1 MICRMGLLTRRPG
14 LTPAAFR
21 RHWRD
26 VHGPL
31 AARLPGLRRY
41 VQNPVVDASQLAID
55 HQRGDWAIDGF
66 SQLWFDDM
74 DAMRRVVEAPELR
87 PDLPDIPNFCGD
99 VRLVFCQPNVVVP
112 VAVDAVPLVKRM
124 SILTRRPDLSPEGFR
139 DEWFGFHAEAVRKFP
154 NLMGYNQN
162 LVIGRGGADLTSDA
176 RYEQAPVDGIVE
188 LWFRS
193 VDDIRT
199 AFASPAAE
207 VSQRHARDFIG
218 TITTY
223 LVEPHQVVPAS

>member
-1 MICRMGLLTRRPG
+1 MICRMGLLTRRPD
-14 LTPAAFR
+14 LTPEAFR

-31 AARLPGLRRY
+31 AARMPGLRRY
-41 VQNPVVDASQLAID
+41 EQNHVVDSSQLAID
-55 HQRGDWAIDGF
+55 HARGDWDLDGI
-66 SQLWFDDM
+66 SQLWFDDAE
-74 DAMRRVVEAPELR
+74 AMRAAARSPAFEPTV
-87 PDLPDIPNFCGD
+87 PDLPRFCAA
-99 VRLVFCQPNVVVP
+99 VKVVTCQPNVVVP
-112 VAVDAVPLVKRM
+112 VAEGPLVKRM
-124 SILTRRPDLSPEGFR
+124 SLLTRRPDISAGRFR

-154 NLMGYNQN
+154 NLMGYTQN
-162 LVIGRGGADLTSDA
+162 LVLDRAVSLRDSAPYDA
-176 RYEQAPVDGIVE
+176 VPIDGVVE

-193 VDDIRT
+193 VDDIRA

-223 LVEPHQVVPAS
+223 LVEPHAIPPPG